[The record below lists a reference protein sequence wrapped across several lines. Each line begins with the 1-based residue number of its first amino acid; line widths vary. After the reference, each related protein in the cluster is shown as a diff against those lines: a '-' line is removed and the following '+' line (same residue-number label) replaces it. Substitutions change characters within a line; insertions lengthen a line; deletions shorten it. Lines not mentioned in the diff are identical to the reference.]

1 MLLKSDKLVRAVWQW
16 FFAVVLAGAV
26 AGCGEKSLTNVEYG
40 NQNQILY
47 YANGDEPKSL
57 DPHLITGSPD
67 NNVIMN
73 LFEGLTNKD
82 AATLEPLPGVAES
95 WTISEDQRVYTFQL
109 RKNARWSN
117 GDPITAKDF
126 VFSWRRALSPSVPN
140 EYAYIMYY
148 LEGAEDFH
156 KGKHKDFN
164 RVGVKALSPHSLR
177 ITLTYPAH
185 FFLQLLSHHS
195 YYPVHEA
202 TLMKFGGIADP
213 TSKWILPENFV
224 GNGPF
229 VLKRWELNKVI
240 ELGKSETYW
249 DKDAVRLQAA
259 HFFPIDDQQAEE
271 RAYRSG
277 QVHLTN
283 TPQMDIEKIQTYRDK
298 NPDALRMVPT
308 YTSYYYEFNV
318 NKKPLDD
325 ARVRRAFALA
335 IDRSLIVNNV
345 TKGGET
351 PAYNFVAP
359 DPVGYEPQVYWHED
373 LDEARRLLA
382 EAGYPEGKGFPV
394 FTILYNTND
403 NHHKVA
409 VAIQQMLKKNL
420 NIDVQLENKEWKVYI
435 TAKKNLEHDI
445 ARAGWLAD
453 YVDPSNFFDIF
464 RSYAGNNNT
473 GWKSADYDRLMQEI
487 AATSDKA
494 QRFEL
499 FEQANRL
506 LADEM
511 PVMPIYYYSDINLV
525 NPVVQGW
532 YDNVM
537 HYHPLKYVYLQT
549 PTTP

>member
-1 MLLKSDKLVRAVWQW
+1 MRPRGDKTMRTVRLWLAAVIVW
-16 FFAVVLAGAV
+16 AALS
-26 AGCGEKSLTNVEYG
+26 GCGEKPLTNVEYG

-47 YANGDEPKSL
+47 YANGNEPKSL

-67 NNVIMN
+67 NNIIMN
-73 LFEGLTNKD
+73 LFEGLTSKD
-82 AATLEPLPGVAES
+82 SATLEPLPGVAES

-109 RKNARWSN
+109 RQNARWSN
-117 GDPITAKDF
+117 GDPVTAQDF
-126 VFSWRRALSPSVPN
+126 VFSWRRALTPSVPN
-140 EYAYIMYY
+140 EYAYMMYF

-156 KGKHKDFN
+156 KGGQQDFG
-164 RVGVKALSPHSLR
+164 RVGVKALSSHSLR
-177 ITLTYPAH
+177 VTLKYPAH

-195 YYPVHEA
+195 YYPVHEG

-229 VLKRWELNKVI
+229 VLRRWELNKVI
-240 ELGKSETYW
+240 ELAKSEAYW
-249 DKDAVRLQAA
+249 DKGAVRLQAA
-259 HFFPIDDQQAEE
+259 HFFPIEDQQAEE

-283 TPQMDIEKIQTYRDK
+283 TPQMDIEKIQVYRQKD
-298 NPDALRMVPT
+298 PDSLRIVPT

-325 ARVRRAFALA
+325 PRVRRAFALA
-335 IDRSLIVNNV
+335 IDRSLIVNKV
-345 TKGGET
+345 TKGGEIQ
-351 PAYNFVAP
+351 AYNFVAP
-359 DPVGYEPQVYWHED
+359 DPVGYEPQVYWQED
-373 LDEARRLLA
+373 PDEARRLLS

-409 VAIQQMLKKNL
+409 LAIQQMLKNNL

-435 TAKKNLEHDI
+435 TAKKDLEHDI

-464 RSYAGNNNT
+464 RSDAGNNNT
-473 GWKSADYDRLMQEI
+473 GWKSAQYDRLMEEI
-487 AATSDKA
+487 AATSDRA
-494 QRFEL
+494 RRHEL

-511 PVMPIYYYSDINLV
+511 PVLPIYYYSDINLV
-525 NPVVQGW
+525 SPVVQGW

-537 HYHPLKYVYLQT
+537 HYHPLKHVYLQT
-549 PTTP
+549 PATP